1 MGKKIIEQG
10 SNACHIR
17 LSEYYL
23 RFYQVKYGG
32 HPIAFPENH
41 PLRMTV
47 NTQLCQNASLKLL
60 TPHCYCDLAFNY
72 DRDGVVF
79 DLNIATPS
87 PDEKDQFL
95 AVSIP
100 DTVYR
105 YGVSVKTSANW
116 QLSKSGTETFRKQ
129 AKEEFWSDC
138 LTFIRECKA
147 RAASM
152 GEDVTIESAL
162 SDFMIHYDIPM
173 EHFENMV
180 RYHNRVRTRMIPQI
194 EKKREC
200 MEDKSGRLFYY
211 T

>member
-1 MGKKIIEQG
+1 MGKKNVEQKH
-10 SNACHIR
+10 NACYIR

-23 RFYQVKYGG
+23 RFYQMKYGG
-32 HPIAFPENH
+32 NLIVFPDNH
-41 PLRMTV
+41 PLRMIV
-47 NTQLCQNASLKLL
+47 NMQLCQNASLKLL

-79 DLNIATPS
+79 DLDIATPN

-105 YGVSVKTSANW
+105 YGSPVKTSANW
-116 QLSKSGTETFRKQ
+116 QLTKSGTETFRKQ